1 MNVFKLGL
9 SIWICL
15 LAWAVPSQGQ
25 SLPDAM
31 TQGGAAAPASG
42 IIDSGGFF
50 ARDPIALKRISESIL
65 KLKQDCGY
73 QIYLVVEPV
82 LITSTAPE
90 LAAQLRQAWLPDG
103 NGLVVVFESDSRN
116 VGIGRDMTGIPDQQD
131 TAARIPTHEAD
142 AMLTRA
148 LEATDVKLAPE
159 PYLEAFVGNLT
170 REFDRYFKL
179 RSTPPPAE
187 RTMKIGLLVVGTLS
201 LLGLVGIGLGCIIRH
216 SSMTGVRSFRF
227 PLVDRPERLGATC
240 GASVTARRFAP
251 KG

>member
-1 MNVFKLGL
+1 MNVLKQGL

-15 LAWAVPSQGQ
+15 LTWVVPSRGQ
-25 SLPDAM
+25 SLPDAR
-31 TQGGAAAPASG
+31 THRVLAPPAGG

-65 KLKQDCGY
+65 KLKRDCGY

-82 LITSTAPE
+82 LITTTAPE
-90 LAAQLRQAWLPDG
+90 RAAQLRQAWLPDG

-116 VGIGRDMTGIPDQQD
+116 VGIGREMTGIPAQQD
-131 TAARIPTHEAD
+131 SAARIPTHETD
-142 AMLTRA
+142 AMLTRT
-148 LEATDVKLAPE
+148 LEATDSKLAPE
-159 PYLEAFVGNLT
+159 PYLEALMGNLT
-170 REFDRYFKL
+170 REFERYFKL
-179 RSTPPPAE
+179 RGTPPPAE

-201 LLGLVGIGLGCIIRH
+201 LLGLVGIGLGSIIRH
-216 SSMTGVRSFRF
+216 TSMSGVRSFRF
-227 PLVDRPERLGATC
+227 PLVDRPERLGAIC